1 VVNADGP
8 VDDDIL
14 SRGPSA
20 SPPNS
25 IAGLGPNQVG
35 EIDRVK
41 VASVA
46 EPKPRA
52 EEPKLNCLLEPEPE
66 PNYELRLR
74 LLSIYQRLEEILHK
88 KNHGC

>member
-35 EIDRVK
+35 EIIKEDHRSQCCGAEAQSRGAEIKLPPGAGSFLFIKGLKKFYRKKSWLVK
-41 VASVA
+41 
-46 EPKPRA
+46 KF
-52 EEPKLNCLLEPEPE
+52 L
-66 PNYELRLR
+66 
-74 LLSIYQRLEEILHK
+74 
-88 KNHGC
+88 

>member
-1 VVNADGP
+1 MVNADGP

-35 EIDRVK
+35 EISEEDHRSQCCG
-41 VASVA
+41 AGAQSRGA
-46 EPKPRA
+46 EI
-52 EEPKLNCLLEPEPE
+52 KLPPGAGA
-66 PNYELRLR
+66 ELRIAASASAPAPFY
-74 LLSIYQRLEEILHK
+74 LSK
-88 KNHGC
+88 T